1 MIFVFNANSSIGQHK
16 IRVSWGP
23 APLYLSKLSV
33 RNEFWPLIVYSI
45 IESDR
50 SSLDM
55 LPAGVAN
62 YKIKFEQNNI
72 NRAVCKNENIKLFLR
87 VIWHSICST
96 FNSIWKTSP
105 NSCSVFLD
113 LEFFVH
119 GRNLFN
125 FFYIFGFY
133 SISMDFYTLFDMVSL
148 WLEYTL

>member
-1 MIFVFNANSSIGQHK
+1 MIFVFTANSSIGQHK

-23 APLYLSKLSV
+23 APLYLSSYQWEMNFDLWL
-33 RNEFWPLIVYSI
+33 FVYSI
-45 IESDR
+45 IEWHKFIR
-50 SSLDM
+50 YV
-55 LPAGVAN
+55 AGVAN

-105 NSCSVFLD
+105 NPSRVFLD
-113 LEFFVH
+113 FEFFVH
-119 GRNLFN
+119 GWNMFHH
-125 FFYIFGFY
+125 FYIFGFY